1 MRGLTDQERIQLGWA
16 ACSIAPE
23 DRHTTQAEEA
33 VGDMLKKR
41 GLVILAPYVSP
52 TFGNCTRYVIT
63 STGRLVLNL
72 DRVIRNEFTF

>member
-41 GLVILAPYVSP
+41 GLVILAPMYLLHLA
-52 TFGNCTRYVIT
+52 I
-63 STGRLVLNL
+63 VLGM
-72 DRVIRNEFTF
+72 